1 MKVLQLV
8 RPTPEQ
14 LTIIQRSDP
23 GVTIIRGAAGSGK
36 TTTALLRMK
45 FLAAAWQNRNRRLGI
60 DRPVNLLVVTFNKTL
75 RGYIQ
80 ELASQQIEEDNS
92 LNLTVSTFAKWACGL
107 LGVSVHHWQAMRK
120 LKALASSLPNE
131 NEFIVEEAKY
141 AMGRFLPRDI
151 TAYLDCERTG
161 RGRSPRC
168 ERSLRQKI
176 IDQVINPYFEWK
188 ARTRY
193 LDFNDLAVQLTQSN
207 DPIQEYDIVV
217 ADEVQDLSANEVR
230 ALQSHLANPHTI
242 TYVLD
247 GAQRIYAKG
256 FTWREVGLTVRP
268 HQVFRLGKN
277 YRNTKEI
284 AAFILPLLEG
294 VEIGG
299 DEGTIPN
306 LESCEKTGPK
316 PSVIVGKYSQQLNW
330 AIRYIRTQVD
340 LTKDSLAFLKPHGG
354 SWFDALRQRLN
365 SERLGFVE
373 LTREGDWPQ
382 GYENIALSTMHSA
395 KGLEFDHIIVLGL
408 NEEVTPHGTEPG
420 DTQLDALR
428 RLLAMA
434 LGRARKSIVV
444 GYKATEAS
452 SLISYFEPGTFEEHK
467 L

>member
-1 MKVLQLV
+1 MKVLQSV

-23 GVTIIRGAAGSGK
+23 GVTIIRGSAGSGK
-36 TTTALLRMK
+36 TTTALLRMR
-45 FLAAAWQNRNRRLGI
+45 FLAAWWQNRNRRLGI
-60 DRPVNLLVVTFNKTL
+60 NRPVSMLVVTFNKTL

-80 ELASQQIEEDNS
+80 ELASQQIEEDSS
-92 LNLTVSTFAKWACGL
+92 LSLTVSTFAKWACGL
-107 LGVSVHHWQAMRK
+107 LGVRVDYRPTRRK
-120 LKALASSLPNE
+120 LKALASSLPNA
-131 NEFIVEEAKY
+131 NEFIVEEAQY
-141 AMGRFLPRDI
+141 AMERFLPRDI

-168 ERSLRQKI
+168 DRLLRQKI

-188 ARTRY
+188 ERTGY
-193 LDFNDLAVQLTQSN
+193 LDFNDLAVQLAQSN
-207 DPIQEYDIVV
+207 NPIQEYDVVV
-217 ADEVQDLSANEVR
+217 ADEAQDLSANEVR

-268 HQVFRLGKN
+268 NQVFRLEKN
-277 YRNTKEI
+277 YRNTREI

-306 LESCEKTGPK
+306 LESCEKIGPK

-330 AIRYIRTQVD
+330 VIRYIRTQVD
-340 LTKDSLAFLKPHGG
+340 LTKDSLAFLKPRGG
-354 SWFDALRQRLN
+354 SWFDTLRQRLN

-420 DTQLDALR
+420 DAQLDVLR

-444 GYKATEAS
+444 GYKVTEAS
-452 SLISYFEPGTFEEHK
+452 SLISYFEPGTFEEYE

>member
-1 MKVLQLV
+1 MKVLQSV
-8 RPTPEQ
+8 GPTPEQ
-14 LTIIQRSDP
+14 LTIIQRNDP

-45 FLAAAWQNRNRRLGI
+45 FLAAWWQNRNRRLGI
-60 DRPVNLLVVTFNKTL
+60 NRPVDMLVVTFNKTL

-80 ELASQQIEEDNS
+80 ELASREIEEDGC
-92 LNLTVSTFAKWACGL
+92 LDLTVSTFAKWARGL
-107 LGVSVHHWQAMRK
+107 LDVGVDHWPAMKK
-120 LKALASSLPNE
+120 LKALARSLRNE
-131 NEFIVEEAKY
+131 DEFISEEAQY
-141 AMGRFLPRDI
+141 AMGRFLPSDV

-168 ERSLRQKI
+168 ERLLRQHI
-176 IDQVINPYFEWK
+176 IDQVINPYREWK
-188 ARTRY
+188 ARTGH
-193 LDFNDLAVQLTQSN
+193 LDFNDVAVRIAES
-207 DPIQEYDIVV
+207 DEPIKRYDIVV
-217 ADEVQDLSANEVR
+217 VDEAQDLSANEVR
-230 ALQSHLANPHTI
+230 ALQSCLASPHTI

-268 HQVFRLGKN
+268 RQVFRLEKN
-277 YRNTKEI
+277 YRNTQEI
-284 AAFILPLLEG
+284 AAFVLPLLEG

-316 PSVIVGKYSQQLNW
+316 PAVIVGRYGQQLDW
-330 AIRYIRTQVD
+330 VVQYIRTQVD
-340 LTKDSLAFLKPHGG
+340 LTRDSIAFLKPRGG
-354 SWFDALRQRLN
+354 AWFDALRQRLD
-365 SERLGFVE
+365 SESLEFVE

-382 GYENIALSTMHSA
+382 GDENIALSTMHSA
-395 KGLEFDHIIVLGL
+395 KGLEFDYVIVLGL

-434 LGRARKSIVV
+434 LGRARKSIVL

-452 SLISYFEPGTFEEHK
+452 RLVSYLEPGTFEEHR